1 MEKRNFSR
9 ISFNVG
15 TVITWKDKTF
25 KGEVIN
31 LSLQGMCVNIVEP
44 ITAGDEVDIT
54 IYLTGVSPQIPINLK
69 GEVIRNSDEGLAL
82 KFVKMSTDSFIHL
95 RNIMAHNTG
104 DSGKV
109 MDELFNYIKHK
120 KNLQEES

>member
-1 MEKRNFSR
+1 MHA
-9 ISFNVG
+9 
-15 TVITWKDKTF
+15 
-25 KGEVIN
+25 
-31 LSLQGMCVNIVEP
+31 NIVEP

-54 IYLTGVSPQIPINLK
+54 IYLTGISPQIPINLK
-69 GEVIRNSDEGLAL
+69 GEVIRSSDEGLAL
-82 KFVKMSTDSFIHL
+82 KFVKMGTDSFIHL

-109 MDELFNYIKHK
+109 MDELFNYIKQK

>member
-9 ISFNVG
+9 INFNVG
-15 TVITWKDKTF
+15 AVIKWQDQSFKT
-25 KGEVIN
+25 EVDN
-31 LSLQGMCVNIVEP
+31 LSLQGMFAK
-44 ITAGDEVDIT
+44 TGDRIPSGEEVDIT
-54 IYLTGVSPQIPINLK
+54 IYLTGVSPQIPVNLQ
-69 GEVIRNSDEGLAL
+69 GEVIRSTEEGLAL

-109 MDELFNYIKHK
+109 MDELFNYIKQHHH
-120 KNLQEES
+120 E